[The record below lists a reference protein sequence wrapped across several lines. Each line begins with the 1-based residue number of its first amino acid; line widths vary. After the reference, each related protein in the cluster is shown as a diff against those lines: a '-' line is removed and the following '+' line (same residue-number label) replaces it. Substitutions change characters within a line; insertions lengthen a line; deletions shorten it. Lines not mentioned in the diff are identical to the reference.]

1 MNQLTGFLKRRSLVI
16 GILLM
21 FSLTWPIDLANAG
34 VMPFQVPF
42 VVYIFLG
49 WGFIAAALIMTGL
62 TLGKDGIISLL
73 KRYLIWRVDWKWY
86 LVAFFLI
93 PALSFLAILLN
104 AAYTKTPID
113 FSTVLAYEIFGPSA
127 NLLLLIV
134 PFFLFDA
141 IANGEELGWRGYVLP
156 RLQAKYNALTAT
168 LILAIIW
175 ALWHIPKFV
184 THWDTGTFLW
194 FTVDV
199 IAKSILMTWMFNNTR
214 GSMLLVTL
222 FHASFNTAGVLLPV
236 ANTVTDAN
244 LNVGVIV
251 NTLEI
256 LIAAIVVLY
265 AGPERLSRTEPM
277 QVQEQPPIP
286 TDQIPQSVSVRA

>member
-1 MNQLTGFLKRRSLVI
+1 MNQLTDFLKRHSLVI
-16 GILLM
+16 GIMLM
-21 FSLTWPIDLANAG
+21 FLLTWPIDLANAG

-42 VVYIFLG
+42 IVYIFLG
-49 WGFIAAALIMTGL
+49 WGFIVAALVMTGL
-62 TLGKDGIISLL
+62 TLGKNGILALL
-73 KRYLIWRVDWKWY
+73 KRYLIWRVDVKWY

-104 AAYTKTPID
+104 AAFTKTPID

-168 LILAIIW
+168 LILAVIW
-175 ALWHIPKFV
+175 AAWHIPKFV

-199 IAKSILMTWMFNNTR
+199 IAKSILLTWMFNNTR

-222 FHASFNTAGVLLPV
+222 FHASFNTSGVLLPI
-236 ANTVTDAN
+236 ANNMTDAN
-244 LNVGVIV
+244 INMRAIIGI
-251 NTLEI
+251 LEI
-256 LIAAIVVLY
+256 LAAAIVVLY
-265 AGPERLSRTEPM
+265 AGTARLSRTEPM
-277 QVQEQPPIP
+277 QIQEQPPTP
-286 TDQIPQSVSVRA
+286 ADQVPQPVSARA